1 MQFRWVA
8 FITLWST
15 LVGPILGTPSGPKF
29 SARTPGIHTV
39 KAVPA
44 STPAP
49 HR

>member
-15 LVGPILGTPSGPKF
+15 LVGPILGTPSGPKS
-29 SARTPGIHTV
+29 SARTPQVKTV
-39 KAVPA
+39 QALPA

-49 HR
+49 RR